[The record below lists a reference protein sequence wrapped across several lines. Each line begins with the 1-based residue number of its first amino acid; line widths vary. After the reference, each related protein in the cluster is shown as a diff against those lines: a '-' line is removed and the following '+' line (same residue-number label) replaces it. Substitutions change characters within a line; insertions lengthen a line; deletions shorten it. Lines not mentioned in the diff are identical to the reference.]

1 MVKVQFGIQQCCRQL
16 FHAGNTI
23 CMRGLVALFS
33 VHFSL
38 SYHKVIT
45 TWPFMRS
52 VPEWPCTTCVDESN
66 HGYLIPIGLWPQ
78 GYCWHNLELKML
90 CQRSALISLLFPMC
104 EWKFSEGGNSHVEIL
119 SWGKGIEW
127 NGLTALRIRGTIL
140 GRDIILWGVVPL
152 LTYVT
157 LVKGSCYSLIWSAE
171 SIYTDQFRNV
181 IKAKERLG
189 DIVIISKKY
198 YY

>member
-1 MVKVQFGIQQCCRQL
+1 
-16 FHAGNTI
+16 
-23 CMRGLVALFS
+23 
-33 VHFSL
+33 
-38 SYHKVIT
+38 
-45 TWPFMRS
+45 
-52 VPEWPCTTCVDESN
+52 
-66 HGYLIPIGLWPQ
+66 
-78 GYCWHNLELKML
+78 
-90 CQRSALISLLFPMC
+90 MC

-171 SIYTDQFRNV
+171 SIYTAQFRNV
-181 IKAKERLG
+181 IKAIKR
-189 DIVIISKKY
+189 S
-198 YY
+198 